1 MTTTDWLTA
10 TFGLPGRTALVTGA
24 RSGIGRATALALA
37 GAGADL
43 VLWARRPGDV
53 AELAEQI
60 RGLGRSATVVGADLD
75 DLAEVQFTADRL
87 AAEHRIDILVNNAG
101 IIDRTSTADIDLAA
115 WQRVLRINLD
125 AAFLVSRSV
134 GAGMR
139 DRGDGTII
147 SIASLLSFQG
157 GVGVASYTASKHAIA
172 GLTRALANEWGP
184 DGVRVNAVA
193 PGYVTTNNTEPL
205 RTDPIREPQLRD
217 RIPLGRWADPD
228 EIAPSVVF
236 LASAAARYVNGHLLV
251 VDGGWLSR

>member
-1 MTTTDWLTA
+1 VTTDWLTD
-10 TFGLPGRTALVTGA
+10 TFGLPGRTALVTGS

-37 GAGADL
+37 QAGADL

-53 AELAEQI
+53 TELAEQI
-60 RGLGRSATVVGADLD
+60 RGLGRSAAVVGADLN
-75 DLAEVQFTADRL
+75 DLAEVRSTADRL
-87 AAEHRIDILVNNAG
+87 AARHRIDILVNNAG
-101 IIDRTSTADIDLAA
+101 IIDRTPTVDVEMAT
-115 WQRVLRINLD
+115 WQRVLRVNLD
-125 AAFLVSRSV
+125 AAFLVSRSI

-172 GLTRALANEWGP
+172 GLTKALANEWGA

-193 PGYVTTNNTEPL
+193 PGYVSTDNTEPL
-205 RTDPIREPQLRD
+205 RTDPVREPQLRD

-228 EIAPSVVF
+228 EIAPAVVF
-236 LASAAARYVNGHLLV
+236 LASTAARYVNGHLLV